1 MANHSPNPEKP
12 RTPIVRPQITRLPK
26 LTFCRR
32 LFRRFMRVIAVIVVK
47 AFTRTHI
54 KGIENFPPTG
64 PYIIAANHLGDADA
78 VLGLVKFPVQVEA
91 LAKADLFGYPI
102 LGWIMD
108 SYGVIWVHQGRPD
121 RRAIKCALEALKQGL
136 VVGIAPEARESL
148 TGELEYGTGGAAY
161 IAIKSGMPVLPVV
174 FMGTE
179 NARVYRNM
187 LRLRRSD
194 IKIHV
199 GTLFDLVQT
208 GDLRSDI
215 DSGTRQIMSALAA
228 LLPPEYRGVYE
239 GY

>member
-12 RTPIVRPQITRLPK
+12 RTLIVRPQITRLPN

-54 KGIENFPPTG
+54 NGIENFPPTG
-64 PYIIAANHLGDADA
+64 PYIVAANHLGDADA
-78 VLGLVKFPVQVEA
+78 VLGLVNFPVQVEA
-91 LAKADLFGYPI
+91 LAKADLYGYPI
-102 LGWIMD
+102 LGRIMD
-108 SYGVIWVHQGRPD
+108 SYGVIWVHRGQPD
-121 RRAIKCALEALKQGL
+121 RRAIRTALEALKQGR
-136 VVGIAPEARESL
+136 VVGITPEARESL

-161 IAIKSGMPVLPVV
+161 IAIKSGVPVLPVV
-174 FMGTE
+174 FIGTE
-179 NARVYRNM
+179 NAHVYRNM

-194 IKIHV
+194 LEIHV
-199 GTLFDLVQT
+199 GTLFELVQT

-215 DSGTRQIMSALAA
+215 DSGTQQIMSALAA